1 MDKPLIVGVDGS
13 DPSLRA
19 LDWAVDEAAARGVPL
34 HVVHASRWEWYEGHE
49 PSFDINRTSV
59 QALSDHIAASAVE
72 RALHRT
78 TIVKVTG
85 EVLPED
91 PAVALALIS
100 PEACALVVGSRGRGE
115 LAELLLGSI
124 SLSVAAHA
132 TSPVFVVRGGEKS
145 LRGGFRTIVV
155 GVDAPQEADGA
166 VEFAFREAAARDA
179 AVTVVHAWR
188 RPAREIP
195 DSPSTAPDDRQRR
208 ATELV
213 EQAVRDA
220 GAAHPEITVRR
231 ETVEG
236 HARTALLAASRDAD
250 LLVIGARRRRGHVG
264 MQLGSVNHALLH
276 HSACPVAVVPHV

>member
-19 LDWAVDEAAARGVPL
+19 LDWAVDEAATRGVPL

-72 RALHRT
+72 RALRRT
-78 TIVKVTG
+78 TTVKVTS

-91 PAVALALIS
+91 PAVALSLIS
-100 PEACALVVGSRGRGE
+100 PEAGALVVGSRGRGE

-132 TSPVFVVRGGEKS
+132 ASPVFVVRGGEKN
-145 LRGGFRTIVV
+145 LRGGFRTVAV
-155 GVDAPQEADGA
+155 GVDDAQEADSA
-166 VEFAFREAAARDA
+166 VEFALREAAARNATVD
-179 AVTVVHAWR
+179 VVHAWR
-188 RPAREIP
+188 CPAREAP
-195 DSPSTAPDDRQRR
+195 DFPSTAYDDHQRR

-213 EQAVRDA
+213 EDLVRDA
-220 GAAHPEITVRR
+220 MASHPEVTVRR
-231 ETVEG
+231 EIVEG
-236 HARTALLAASRDAD
+236 HARTALLAASRTAD
-250 LLVIGARRRRGHVG
+250 LLVVGARRRKGHIG
-264 MQLGSVNHALLH
+264 MQLGPVNHAVLH
-276 HSACPVAVVPHV
+276 HSSCPVAVVPHA